1 MYANCTI
8 LHGRQTF
15 LLKVERSLSKPWQ
28 IGTKGSAQSGWKAH
42 LVNWSWRNASWSKKV
57 FVTKVLT
64 DVFITL
70 NPSFFGW
77 ANYLCSISEFGTMF
91 QLYFQC
97 LNCMRLDLYIW
108 WLQQDDI
115 HPINPSSTWAFLQQH
130 SVLVQLRIP
139 MSPKS
144 HWEFFSSIQHAQ
156 GGSLG
161 DSLSSIWCLLAS
173 MMNLGALRGYM
184 NLLTQILDNNI
195 PAPIYHLPWKFH

>member
-115 HPINPSSTWAFLQQH
+115 QGAQALYGANPNYD
-130 SVLVQLRIP
+130 P
-139 MSPKS
+139 DSPLP
-144 HWEFFSSIQHAQ
+144 
-156 GGSLG
+156 GVPPTLG
-161 DSLSSIWCLLAS
+161 DLSNHANPHILPSLSLFLSLFSLLS
-173 MMNLGALRGYM
+173 LVLFY
-184 NLLTQILDNNI
+184 TKYSNNYI
-195 PAPIYHLPWKFH
+195 VFDV